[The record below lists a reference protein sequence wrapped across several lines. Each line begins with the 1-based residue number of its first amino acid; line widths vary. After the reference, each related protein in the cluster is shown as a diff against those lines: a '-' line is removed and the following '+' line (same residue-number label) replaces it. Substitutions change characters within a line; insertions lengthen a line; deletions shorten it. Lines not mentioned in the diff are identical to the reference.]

1 MGFLYLLF
9 RTWGTQFTSHFWKS
23 FLKSLG
29 TEVKLRTAFH
39 PHKDG
44 KEEHTIQTLEDIRR
58 ACVIDFKES
67 WDDHLS
73 LIDFSYNNNYHSSI
87 GMTSFEALYGQRY
100 RSPVG
105 WFEVGESSILGP
117 EIVHE
122 AMEKVKMISDRLATA
137 YNCQKSYADN
147 IKRAIEFEVGD
158 QVYLKISPM
167 KGVMRFGKKG
177 KLSLRYTG
185 PYEVLQ

>member
-1 MGFLYLLF
+1 M
-9 RTWGTQFTSHFWKS
+9 
-23 FLKSLG
+23 
-29 TEVKLRTAFH
+29 
-39 PHKDG
+39 
-44 KEEHTIQTLEDIRR
+44 
-58 ACVIDFKES
+58 
-67 WDDHLS
+67 S